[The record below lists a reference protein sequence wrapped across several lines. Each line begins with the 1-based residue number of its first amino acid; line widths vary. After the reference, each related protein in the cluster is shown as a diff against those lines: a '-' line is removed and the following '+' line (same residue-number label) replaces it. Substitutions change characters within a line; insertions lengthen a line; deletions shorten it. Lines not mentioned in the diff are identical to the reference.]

1 MIATTSQYPVQRR
14 ARGFTL
20 IEVMV
25 SLVIL
30 SIGLLGVAKLV
41 MFSSRSNDSAYLR
54 SQATALAYEILDDM
68 RANRSTALLQGYDN
82 VLAAGATP
90 TNPGF
95 TCAGTGNLCS
105 TPANL
110 ALYDVYAWQL
120 RLQSAMPGAA
130 GSVTTVIP
138 AGSTATTATIVVS
151 WNDAVAQSAFG
162 AVADG
167 TLVANQ
173 TVTLETLL

>member
-1 MIATTSQYPVQRR
+1 MNTLSNQARRR

-41 MFSSRSNDSAYLR
+41 MYSSRSNDSAYLR

-90 TNPGF
+90 INPGF
-95 TCAGTGNLCS
+95 VCAGTGHLCS

-110 ALYDVYAWQL
+110 ALYDVFMWQT
-120 RLQSAMPGAA
+120 RLQSALPSPA
-130 GSVTTVIP
+130 GSVTTVP
-138 AGSTATTATIVVS
+138 APAAGTTATIVVS

-167 TLVANQ
+167 TNVANQ